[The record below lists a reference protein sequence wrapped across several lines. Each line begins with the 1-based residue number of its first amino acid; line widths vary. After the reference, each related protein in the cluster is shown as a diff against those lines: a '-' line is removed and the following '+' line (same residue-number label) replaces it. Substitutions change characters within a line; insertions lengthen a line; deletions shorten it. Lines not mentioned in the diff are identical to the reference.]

1 MTQEQPDD
9 AGWSAPETTVLERA
23 AAALDTDHGG
33 VLATVVGVAGSA
45 YRRPG
50 AKLLIEEDRHTGS
63 VTAGCIEGRL
73 RDLAGIVLD
82 TGGPRVERFDLTGDE
97 DGWGVGLGCN
107 GVVDVLLE
115 PLDDQLRPMLEA
127 YQAGHDGLALAV
139 VGSGGEELPV
149 GTRGYAPGGDLSAAT
164 GLPAWLREGL
174 AGTAGELLA
183 AGTAAT
189 VTVTGPEGDVEVFC
203 DPVLAP
209 PALYLFG
216 SSTDVD
222 PVADLASRAG
232 FRVTVV
238 SFRGGRADES
248 LFPHADR
255 VRVTNPGRLTE
266 ALTFDEDTYAVLMT
280 HNLVDDR
287 LALESLLETTVPYI
301 GLMGPRK
308 RFEDLRTDV
317 EDTELELTDAD
328 RERLYTP
335 IGLDLG
341 GGTPYQVATSIV
353 AELLAVHNGRS
364 AGHLRERETT
374 IHDRPDR
381 PERRERPESSTHD

>member
-1 MTQEQPDD
+1 MREDRPD
-9 AGWSAPETTVLERA
+9 AGWSAPEATVLERA
-23 AAALDTDHGG
+23 AATLDADRDG

-50 AKLLIEEDRHTGS
+50 AKLLVEGDGHTGS

-73 RDLAGIVLD
+73 RTLAATVLE
-82 TGGPRVERFDLTGDE
+82 TGTSQVERFDLTGDDE
-97 DGWGVGLGCN
+97 GWGAGLGCN

-115 PLDDQLRPMLEA
+115 PLDERHRPMLDG
-127 YQAGHDGLALAV
+127 YLAGNDGLALTV
-139 VGSGGEELPV
+139 VGGAGDELPV
-149 GTRGYAPGGDLSAAT
+149 GSRWYATDGDLSTVT
-164 GLPAWLREGL
+164 GLPTWLRGSVAEAVEAVL
-174 AGTAGELLA
+174 AG
-183 AGTAAT
+183 GTAAT
-189 VTVTGPEGDVEVFC
+189 VTIPGPDGDVEVFC

-216 SSTDVD
+216 SGTDVD
-222 PVADLASRAG
+222 PVAELASRAD

-255 VRVTNPGRLTE
+255 VRVTNPTRLTE
-266 ALTFDEDTYAVLMT
+266 ALAFDEDTYAVLMT

-287 LALESLLETTVPYI
+287 LALESLLDTPVPYI
-301 GLMGPRK
+301 GLMGPHE
-308 RFEDLRTDV
+308 RFEDLRAGV
-317 EDTELELTDAD
+317 GNAELDLTDAD

-353 AELLAVHNGRS
+353 AELLAVRNGRS
-364 AGHLRERETT
+364 ADHLRTREAS
-374 IHDRPDR
+374 IHDRPDG
-381 PERRERPESSTHD
+381 TGVD

>member
-1 MTQEQPDD
+1 MTEAPPDD

-23 AAALDTDHGG
+23 ATALDTDHGG

-50 AKLLIEEDRHTGS
+50 AKLLVEEDRHTGS

-73 RDLAGIVLD
+73 QDLAGTVLG
-82 TGGPRVERFDLTGDE
+82 TGVPRVEQFDLTGDE

-115 PLDDQLRPMLEA
+115 PLDDRLRPLLEA
-127 YQAGHDGLALAV
+127 YRGGHDGLALAV
-139 VGSGGEELPV
+139 IDSDTRELAA
-149 GTRGYAPGGDLSAAT
+149 GARGYAPDGDLSSAT
-164 GLPAWLREGL
+164 GLPAWLRERL
-174 AGTAGELLA
+174 AGAADELLS

-222 PVADLASRAG
+222 PVAELASRAG

-238 SFRGGRADES
+238 SFRGGRADGS

-266 ALTFDEDTYAVLMT
+266 TLALDEDTYAVLMT

-308 RFEDLRTDV
+308 RFEDLRTGV
-317 EDTELELTDAD
+317 EDKELQLTDAD

-353 AELLAVHNGRS
+353 AELLAVRNGRS
-364 AGHLRERETT
+364 ADHLRDRETT

-381 PERRERPESSTHD
+381 PGRQGEPE